1 MQKTKTKSL
10 SRAPWDPSYMVALC
24 GVVEYSVGQGTGC
37 SPFLENKAIFQRSV
51 ASEGDEVSENGAF
64 VSSR

>member
-1 MQKTKTKSL
+1 
-10 SRAPWDPSYMVALC
+10 MVALC